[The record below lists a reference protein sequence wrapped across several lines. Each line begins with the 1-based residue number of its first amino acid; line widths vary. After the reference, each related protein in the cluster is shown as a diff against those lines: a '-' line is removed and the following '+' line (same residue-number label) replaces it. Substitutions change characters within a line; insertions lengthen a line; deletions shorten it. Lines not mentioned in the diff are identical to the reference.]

1 MSSSIQS
8 SPDDGADPEAGV
20 LGLQLEDGGVDG
32 GVVVEDVLLLY
43 QLLLLLLSHLLLL
56 LLLLLLLHDDSGGT
70 AGVNWGHTAITSPG
84 LFKLG
89 NWILS

>member
-56 LLLLLLLHDDSGGT
+56 LLLHDDSGGT